1 MKLFFQNISKR
12 ARTSLTFALIAAMI
26 LGVLPVCAFAGGTA
40 SLASAALVAA
50 NGSQNGMVRV
60 FLSSLGT
67 PSTLQFTVQ
76 GSYTVNGKSTMSI
89 SSGATVT
96 VGFNSSTGKLTLT
109 KDGTATDMGNAFKL
123 RRHQT
128 GELSGVKIAQ
138 ARVPSNLYPG
148 DVSFVVKASGS
159 AYKLYTIIYV
169 YIEDYLYGVLPYEM
183 GNGAHIEALKAQ
195 AVSARTYTLRAMT
208 AATSA
213 LYDVVDTTSDQVYN
227 GTPSGYA
234 NCKAAVDAT
243 KGIVSMN
250 GSSFTGTWYTASN
263 GGQIESVKNLWGS
276 SGYSYIRIK
285 DDPYDLANPDSRV
298 KSFTVNASGTQ
309 GNSTFSSL
317 LNAKAVTA
325 FGSGAS
331 VTGVTNVVAHTPK
344 YSEPSR
350 LYTKLDFYVNYTQG
364 GTAKSG
370 TLTFSIFDELESPL
384 GMSISTAKNELWS
397 VTKTSAGFLIEAR
410 RYGHGTG
417 LSQRGAMYMGKLGYT
432 YDQIMAFY
440 FEGCKRVQYTFTN
453 TILSPV
459 VSGADSYEMTVEE
472 EAADITGGSSCTAIV
487 TLNAGETLPV
497 RAAADSGAAV
507 LTVASSGAEVYVL
520 GASGTWCLVQYG
532 SIKGYAQKSAL
543 TISGTIPSGTGET
556 VTALYG
562 YGETTSEVNLR
573 AGAGTSSAVL
583 TLMPKGAALPL
594 ISVSNGWAY
603 TQYGRLNG
611 YVSMSYVTKTSTYPG
626 EAYDA
631 DANSAE
637 ISAACSMYL
646 SKSTTGYVIK
656 NLAAGTEVALIGSDG
671 SWAEVRHNHQ
681 TGYVLSANVT
691 RTYHTTTQAQEDTAA
706 AGEYYVRVINS
717 NALNL
722 RAAASGSADV
732 LTEMPLNALLI
743 AESSDGTWTRV
754 RYRGVSGYAMNSYLA
769 ADTASGGDATD
780 ETVLR
785 ATVTTESGSLNLRQ
799 GQSTSSTVL
808 TYIPKGTVIVIL
820 EKGNEWSK
828 TTYDGYTGYV
838 LNSYLTFIEPTA
850 TPTPTPS
857 NTPTDTTT
865 DTPATGTG
873 TSVRVTAESAAIR
886 NMPLTSSAVLA
897 TAPKGAVMTVVE
909 SSTNWI
915 CVVYG
920 SVTGYVQ
927 TQDIEFVSETPAPS
941 ETDDPGETDTPSQ
954 TDQPDETDAPGETDP
969 EIADDAQPVGRVITS
984 GGELNIRLHPLSN
997 SKVVARLKNQTLV
1010 TIYEI
1015 GTNWYLV
1022 EYEGVRGYAQAKYIK
1037 ILGGDLTKASAETVS
1052 DDESVKNTGLDNT
1065 LTIDDESLGAGQNT
1079 QAVTAGENSGSV
1091 EKTESATDA
1100 SLQSISAPEETT
1112 KTPDDLSLDSI
1123 VVGEPEAEAAPEAN
1137 MAKDTVDGTDSP
1149 AIQETSAELPAAD
1162 AAIEEMPTQDPSA
1175 VQSPA
1180 AQIPAEE
1187 APVIEEPAI
1196 EAPPVQMPASEK
1208 PEEPIIET
1216 PAPIQEDDIQTEHDA
1231 QKANAARDKTLKAL
1245 DEPLEVPVNITS
1257 GRLNLRAGCDTNS
1270 DLLMKLDMDATV
1282 LVVSRGKEW
1291 CEIEYKGVRG
1301 FVMTKFLLLPEDE

>member
-1 MKLFFQNISKR
+1 MKLFFQNISR
-12 ARTSLTFALIAAMI
+12 SARKSLTFALIAALI
-26 LGVLPVCAFAGGTA
+26 SGVLPVSAFAGGTA

-60 FLSSLGT
+60 FLSSLGA
-67 PSTLQFTVQ
+67 PSVLQLTVQ

-89 SSGATVT
+89 SSGEAVT

-109 KDGTATDMGNAFKL
+109 IDGTATDMGNAFKL
-123 RRHQT
+123 RRHQP

-148 DVSFVVKASGS
+148 DVSFVVRASGS

-250 GSSFTGTWYTASN
+250 GSGFTGTWYTASN

-276 SGYSYIRIK
+276 SGYSYIRVK
-285 DDPYDLANPDSRV
+285 DDPYDLTNPESRV

-317 LNAKAVTA
+317 LSAKAVTA

-331 VTGVTNVVAHTPK
+331 VTGVTNVVAHTPR
-344 YSEPSR
+344 YAEPSR
-350 LYTKLDFYVNYTQG
+350 LYTKLDFYVNYAQG
-364 GTAKSG
+364 GAVKTG
-370 TLTFSIFDELESPL
+370 TLTFSVFDELEAPL
-384 GMSISTAKNELWS
+384 GMSISSAKNELWS
-397 VTKTSAGFLIEAR
+397 VTKTGAGFLIEAR

-507 LTVASSGAEVYVL
+507 LTAASSGAEVYVL
-520 GASGTWCLVQYG
+520 GESGAWCLVQYG
-532 SIKGYAQKSAL
+532 AIKGYAQKSAL
-543 TISGTIPSGTGET
+543 TISGAIPSGTGET
-556 VTALYG
+556 ATVLYG
-562 YGETTSEVNLR
+562 YGETASEVNLR

-611 YVSMSYVTKTSTYPG
+611 YVAMGYVTRTSAYPG
-626 EAYDA
+626 DAYDA

-637 ISAACSMYL
+637 ISAACPMYL

-671 SWAEVRHNHQ
+671 SWAEVRRDQQ

-691 RTYHTTTQAQEDTAA
+691 RTYHLTAQAQDDTAA
-706 AGEYYVRVINS
+706 AGESYFRVINT

-754 RYRGVSGYAMNSYLA
+754 RYRGVSGYAMSSYLA
-769 ADTASGGDATD
+769 ADTASGGDAAG

-785 ATVTTESGSLNLRQ
+785 AAVTTESGPLNLRQ
-799 GQSTSSTVL
+799 GQSTNSTVL

-820 EKGNEWSK
+820 EKGSEWSK

-838 LNSYLTFIEPTA
+838 LNRYLTFIEPTLTPTA
-850 TPTPTPS
+850 TPGDTPT
-857 NTPTDTTT
+857 NTPTG
-865 DTPATGTG
+865 TPAPGTG

-886 NMPLTSSAVLA
+886 NMPLTGSAVLA
-897 TAPKGAVMTVVE
+897 TAPTGAVMTVVE
-909 SSTNWI
+909 SSANWI

-920 SVTGYVQ
+920 SITGYVQ
-927 TQDIEFVSETPAPS
+927 TQDIEFVSVTPAPS
-941 ETDDPGETDTPSQ
+941 GTDDPAETDTPSQ
-954 TDQPDETDAPGETDP
+954 TETPDETDAPGETDP

-984 GGELNIRLHPLSN
+984 GGELNVRLLPLSN
-997 SKVVARLKNQTLV
+997 SKAVARLKNQTLV

-1022 EYEGVRGYAQAKYIK
+1022 EYEGVRGYAQAKYIQ
-1037 ILGGDLTKASAETVS
+1037 ILGGDLTKAGAQTVS
-1052 DDESVKNTGLDNT
+1052 VDESVKNTGLDNT
-1065 LTIDDESLGAGQNT
+1065 LMIDDESSGAGQNT
-1079 QAVTAGENSGSV
+1079 QAVTAGENSGTV
-1091 EKTESATDA
+1091 EKTGSAADA
-1100 SLQSISAPEETT
+1100 PLNSTSAAE
-1112 KTPDDLSLDSI
+1112 KTVQAPDDPTLDTAAA
-1123 VVGEPEAEAAPEAN
+1123 GEPE
-1137 MAKDTVDGTDSP
+1137 TGSP
-1149 AIQETSAELPAAD
+1149 AGANAVKDAADGPDGPAMQAAGAEPPVAEPAAD
-1162 AAIEEMPTQDPSA
+1162 DPATEKMPAQEPPAVQPSA
-1175 VQSPA
+1175 
-1180 AQIPAEE
+1180 AQTKAEE
-1187 APVIEEPAI
+1187 APAI
-1196 EAPPVQMPASEK
+1196 EAPSVQMPVSGT
-1208 PEEPIIET
+1208 PEETTVET
-1216 PAPIQEDDIQTEHDA
+1216 PAPIRDDVQTEHDVN
-1231 QKANAARDKTLKAL
+1231 KANAARDKTLKAL
-1245 DEPLEVPVNITS
+1245 DEPLEAPVNIAS
-1257 GRLNLRAGCDTNS
+1257 GRLNLRAGCDMGS
-1270 DLLMKLDMDATV
+1270 DLLMKLEMDVTV